1 MDDDNQI
8 IIYQSEDGQTHIDVK
23 FTGETVWL
31 SQQQMAELYQTTRP
45 NIVQHIRNIY
55 ADGELDEHATCK
67 NFLQVRLEG
76 SRQVSREIPFYNL
89 DMIISLGYRIKSMIE
104 EVD

>member
-1 MDDDNQI
+1 MDVNNQI
-8 IIYQSEDGQTHIDVK
+8 IIYQSEDGETRIEVK

-55 ADGELDEHATCK
+55 
-67 NFLQVRLEG
+67 V
-76 SRQVSREIPFYNL
+76 
-89 DMIISLGYRIKSMIE
+89 
-104 EVD
+104 